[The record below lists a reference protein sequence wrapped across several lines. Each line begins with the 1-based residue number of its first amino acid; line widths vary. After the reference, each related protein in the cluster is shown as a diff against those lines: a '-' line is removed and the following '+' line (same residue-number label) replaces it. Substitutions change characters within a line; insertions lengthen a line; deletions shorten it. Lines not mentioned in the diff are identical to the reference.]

1 MHILILSYYFPP
13 YNTIGAIR
21 VGKFARYLTELGHT
35 VDVVAAN
42 EPALEQ
48 NDASLPVEIP
58 AEHVKY
64 TRWWDINGP
73 PRAAAAWLKRRGSRP
88 PGTSSSRTVSPTLES
103 LPA

>member
-1 MHILILSYYFPP
+1 MHVLILSYYFPP

-21 VGKFARYLTELGHT
+21 VGKFARYLTEMGHT
-35 VDVVAAN
+35 VDIVAADD
-42 EPALEQ
+42 PALEQ

-64 TRWWDINGP
+64 TRWWDINRI
-73 PRAAAAWLKRRGSRP
+73 PRAAAAYLDRRRKLHAGRSF
-88 PGTSSSRTVSPTLES
+88 TNVVSPTLDT